1 MSVTYTIHSN
11 VAQPQRVCAS
21 VFDPGEEETFLR
33 DGVVVAQRRL
43 PKSSLALLGSAVD
56 DLLAARFPSAA
67 EKTYTEQYA
76 GQYIRDPHK
85 QDPRILTAS
94 LLDFPLADTV
104 RCLLGP
110 RIALRNTNIRV
121 THPRT
126 GDDTIWHTDYR
137 PHTSPASPL
146 QSAPPVITI
155 LIYLDPADADRGP
168 LFVVPGSHLL
178 ARQPAPTH
186 DRIPD
191 QVAVC
196 VQPGQVVLMDAALWH
211 RGGPNNSDSRRRLIT
226 LQLSTIFMAAFNFEP
241 ALPSPAYQRLVEQ
254 ARARHDE
261 PLLELLG
268 LDGLTASGG
277 LY

>member
-1 MSVTYTIHSN
+1 M
-11 VAQPQRVCAS
+11 
-21 VFDPGEEETFLR
+21 
-33 DGVVVAQRRL
+33 
-43 PKSSLALLGSAVD
+43 ALV
-56 DLLAARFPSAA
+56 AARFPSAA
-67 EKTYTEQYA
+67 EKTYTDEFA

-85 QDPRILTAS
+85 QNPRILTAS

-110 RIALRNTNIRV
+110 RIALRNTNLRV
-121 THPRT
+121 TRPHS

-137 PHTSPASPL
+137 PHTSPPPPL
-146 QSAPPVITI
+146 PSAPAVITI
-155 LIYLDPADADRGP
+155 LIYPDAADTDTGP

-178 ARQPAPTH
+178 ARRPAPTH
-186 DRIPD
+186 DQIAD

-196 VQPGQVVLMDAALWH
+196 VQPGQVVLINAALWH
-211 RGGPNNSDSRRRLIT
+211 RGGPNNSERKRRLIT
-226 LQLSTIFMAAFNFEP
+226 LQMSTIFMQTFNFEP
-241 ALPSPAYQRLVEQ
+241 SLPSAAYQHLVEQ

-268 LDGLTASGG
+268 LGGLTASNG